1 MNVFLYVAL
10 ALLIALFS
18 TRVMKLIKMPN
29 VTGYLL
35 TGILIGP
42 FVLGLF
48 FNNFDFMNAGDT
60 LSNPIAKFISDISWI
75 SDVAL
80 GFIAFSIGGSFR
92 LSTLKKVGSRIIVI
106 TILEALGAAVMVFL
120 GLLIAHFIWP
130 TQVPFD
136 LVLTLSAISCATAP
150 AATLMVIRQYQAKG
164 PVVSTLLPVVALDDA
179 VALIMF
185 AILFATAKSIATGSE
200 FSLYEMLAK
209 PLIEIVLSIAIGGV
223 LGFVISMACKLF
235 KSRNNRLI
243 WSLFSVICALGLY
256 QLFRQSF
263 MGGFELSSLLMCM
276 MSGALFVN
284 LRKDAMPTFEVIDR
298 FTAPVFLL
306 FFVLSGASLNLSIFA
321 SENAPFVIIIA
332 LFYLVFRVVGKWAGA
347 FSGAKLTKSEP
358 AVQKYLGFTLIPQAG
373 VAIGLAT
380 TAGRVLSTTANDTVT
395 GTIIVAVILTSTLI
409 YELTGP
415 MITKIALTKA
425 GEITLAKA

>member
-209 PLIEIVLSIAIGGV
+209 PLIEIVLSIVIGGV

-243 WSLFSVICALGLY
+243 WSLFSVLCALGLY

-332 LFYLVFRVVGKWAGA
+332 LFYLVFRVVGKWGGA

-380 TAGRVLSTTANDTVT
+380 TAGRVLSTTTTDTVT
-395 GTIIVAVILTSTLI
+395 GSVIVAVILTSTLI